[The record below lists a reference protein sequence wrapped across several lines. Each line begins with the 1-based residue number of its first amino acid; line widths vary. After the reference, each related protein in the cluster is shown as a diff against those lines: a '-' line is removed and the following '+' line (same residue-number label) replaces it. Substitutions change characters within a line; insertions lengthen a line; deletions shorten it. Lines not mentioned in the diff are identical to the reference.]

1 MDPTDVVGVPHP
13 DHENGCTRF
22 LAPYDFIQLTEDADG
37 DKGPVI
43 ALFDDLPASIEQVFN
58 ALLGVIGGRVVGGR
72 PIRDNVLLCATGNR
86 AEDKAGAQE
95 IGTALSN
102 RFIHFEI
109 RLDHEDWVEWAF
121 EHRVSQRSLEA
132 ISSIL
137 KGCVGKKPYENMWSS
152 PAIGKS
158 DILNQLAAEEGWPLY
173 EISWGP
179 RGYTALKSRIKGAWH
194 DLRCGL
200 AKWIAPDV

>member
-1 MDPTDVVGVPHP
+1 MSDIPKDEELCP
-13 DHENGCTRF
+13 CF
-22 LAPYDFIQLTEDADG
+22 
-37 DKGPVI
+37 
-43 ALFDDLPASIEQVFN
+43 
-58 ALLGVIGGRVVGGR
+58 
-72 PIRDNVLLCATGNR
+72 LCAASEADQQR
-86 AEDKAGAQE
+86 
-95 IGTALSN
+95 
-102 RFIHFEI
+102 
-109 RLDHEDWVEWAF
+109 EDWVEWAF